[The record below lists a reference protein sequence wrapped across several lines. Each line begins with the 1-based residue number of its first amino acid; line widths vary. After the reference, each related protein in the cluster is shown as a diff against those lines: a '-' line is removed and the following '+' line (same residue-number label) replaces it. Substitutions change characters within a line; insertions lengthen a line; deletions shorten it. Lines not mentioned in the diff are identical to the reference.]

1 LDNVFLAY
9 EAMEYAKETKQELI
23 ILMIDFEKTY
33 DRVNWSFMKDTM
45 KTLGFSE
52 QWIDWTSIFYQGAE
66 ISVLVNGQPGEKF
79 NMERGV
85 RQGCPLAPYLYLF
98 I

>member
-66 ISVLVNGQPGEKF
+66 ISVLLNGQPGEKF

>member
-1 LDNVFLAY
+1 
-9 EAMEYAKETKQELI
+9 MEYAKETKQELI